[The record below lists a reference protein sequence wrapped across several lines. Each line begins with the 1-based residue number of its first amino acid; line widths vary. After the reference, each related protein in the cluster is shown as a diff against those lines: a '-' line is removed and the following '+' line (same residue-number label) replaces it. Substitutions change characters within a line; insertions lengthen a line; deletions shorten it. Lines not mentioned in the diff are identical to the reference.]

1 MEEALR
7 IAARDAKKFK
17 RNEKVDYSDDEDVV
31 NKGNTLEEQDDFF
44 TTTD

>member
-1 MEEALR
+1 MEEVSDW
-7 IAARDAKKFK
+7 AREAKKVK

-31 NKGNTLEEQDDFF
+31 NKGNTLEEQTNN